1 MKIFFLT
8 ILSALSISIIGGYF
22 SILGLSTIFPG
33 SKYSVII
40 MGAALEVGKLVT
52 VLWLHKNWAKT
63 KFLMKLYFSF
73 AVFVLMS
80 ITSLGIFGF
89 LSKSHIEHKS
99 QANQELSLIDNLNV
113 QIEYE
118 QNSINQ
124 YKNQIEKLEKKEVVG
139 IDIQQKE
146 IDREQSRI
154 DALSKKLKDDIEI
167 EIERINRLEKS
178 KEVLDIEIK
187 ELESKKVGLFS
198 NKKKLLEELRVKQEG
213 QRQEIKNKINIYN
226 ENIKIYREN
235 YNKEYSRINQFI
247 ENIRLKDNNL
257 DIKQKEIEEC
267 NEYIRSSFERIDSLK
282 KEKNNLGETIRRMET
297 EIGPLKYFLEAL
309 NDSGFVSL
317 SPDQAVR
324 VIIIIIM
331 LVFDPL
337 AILLVLAAQISFINS
352 KERVNK
358 TYKKLKN
365 KINEETA
372 GTTDIKNPENKLDVL
387 NLSKENKKEK
397 KKKVFPQRI
406 EEIMDW
412 RKTSN
417 KD

>member
-1 MKIFFLT
+1 
-8 ILSALSISIIGGYF
+8 
-22 SILGLSTIFPG
+22 
-33 SKYSVII
+33 
-40 MGAALEVGKLVT
+40 
-52 VLWLHKNWAKT
+52 
-63 KFLMKLYFSF
+63 
-73 AVFVLMS
+73 
-80 ITSLGIFGF
+80 
-89 LSKSHIEHKS
+89 
-99 QANQELSLIDNLNV
+99 
-113 QIEYE
+113 
-118 QNSINQ
+118 
-124 YKNQIEKLEKKEVVG
+124 
-139 IDIQQKE
+139 
-146 IDREQSRI
+146 
-154 DALSKKLKDDIEI
+154 
-167 EIERINRLEKS
+167 
-178 KEVLDIEIK
+178 
-187 ELESKKVGLFS
+187 
-198 NKKKLLEELRVKQEG
+198 
-213 QRQEIKNKINIYN
+213 
-226 ENIKIYREN
+226 
-235 YNKEYSRINQFI
+235 
-247 ENIRLKDNNL
+247 
-257 DIKQKEIEEC
+257 
-267 NEYIRSSFERIDSLK
+267 
-282 KEKNNLGETIRRMET
+282 
-297 EIGPLKYFLEAL
+297 LKYFLEAL